1 MMSAGEALEQG
12 KATPRERLG
21 RYELIE
27 QLGVGGMAEIF
38 KARATGPGGFQRTV
52 VVKRILPANCSDPS
66 FVRMFVA
73 EAKILGM
80 LHHPNVIQAYD
91 FGESGG
97 TLFLVLEYVD
107 GPSLAET
114 VSVLKEAGRQMPVG
128 VACQIGH
135 DVCRALDHV
144 HNLLDADGAAL
155 NVVHRDVTPSN
166 VLLTATGTAKL
177 LDFGVAKYRASQARS
192 QVGTIKGK
200 PAYLAPETLDQRD
213 VDHRTDIFSLGIV
226 LHELLT
232 LQPLFE
238 GDNHQI
244 TFYRVLNMEIPPPSQ
259 VRPEIPPELDR
270 IVLKALERERDKR
283 YQSAQDMARDLD
295 AFLASQAFRSEDAI
309 AFVQELAGLIAAR
322 QPPEI
327 PSFDQLSGRAD
338 QTQETEPGAPN
349 RATTDTETAATVPG
363 KGTRSY
369 FSERFRTSRVGR
381 FLLGRSR
388 DE

>member
-1 MMSAGEALEQG
+1 MSAGRVLEEPNTVAG
-12 KATPRERLG
+12 ERLG

-27 QLGVGGMAEIF
+27 QLGTGGMAEIF
-38 KARATGPGGFQRTV
+38 KARSTGPGGFQRTV
-52 VVKRILPANCSDPS
+52 VVKRILPANCSDPA

-107 GPSLAET
+107 GPSLADT
-114 VSVLKEAGRQMPVG
+114 VSVLREAGRTCPIG
-128 VACQIGH
+128 VACQIAR
-135 DVCRALDHV
+135 DACRALDHV
-144 HNLLDADGAAL
+144 HNLRDSDGAPL

-166 VLLTATGTAKL
+166 VLVTATGTAKL
-177 LDFGVAKYRASQARS
+177 LDFGVAKYRASQAKS

-200 PAYLAPETLDQRD
+200 PAYLAPETLDRRD
-213 VDHRTDIFSLGIV
+213 VDHRADIFSLGIV

-259 VRPEIPPELDR
+259 TRPEVPAALDA
-270 IVLKALERERDKR
+270 IVLKALERDRAKR

-295 AFLASQAFRSEDAI
+295 EFMAAQAYRSEDAI
-309 AFVQELAGLIAAR
+309 EFVQELTALVAAR

-327 PSFDQLSGRAD
+327 PSFDKLVSATGEHPPSGAFD
-338 QTQETEPGAPN
+338 P
-349 RATTDTETAATVPG
+349 TETAATAPG
-363 KGTRSY
+363 KQTGRAH
-369 FSERFRTSRVGR
+369 FGERVRR

-388 DE
+388 E

>member
-1 MMSAGEALEQG
+1 MSAARALEQG
-12 KATPRERLG
+12 KVTPGERIG

-27 QLGVGGMAEIF
+27 QLGAGGMAEIF

-66 FVRMFVA
+66 FVRMFVD

-107 GPSLAET
+107 GPSLADT
-114 VSVLKEAGRQMPVG
+114 VSVLREAKRVMPIG
-128 VACQIGH
+128 VACHIAR

-144 HNLLDADGAAL
+144 HNLRDADGAQL

-166 VLLTATGTAKL
+166 ILLTATGTAKL

-200 PAYLAPETLDQRD
+200 PAYLAPETLDRRD

-259 VRPEIPPELDR
+259 ARAEVPPELDA
-270 IVLKALERERDKR
+270 IVGKALQRDRDKR
-283 YQSAQDMARDLD
+283 YASAQEMARELD
-295 AFLASQAFRSEDAI
+295 QFLAAQAFPSEDAV
-309 AFVQELAGLIAAR
+309 AFVQELTTLIASR

-327 PSFDQLSGRAD
+327 PSFDQLV
-338 QTQETEPGAPN
+338 TTEETLPA
-349 RATTDTETAATVPG
+349 RTIETAETAPG
-363 KGTRSY
+363 KETRGN
-369 FSERFRTSRVGR
+369 FGERVRR
-381 FLLGRSR
+381 FLLGRPR
-388 DE
+388 E

>member
-1 MMSAGEALEQG
+1 MAAGRPLGQL
-12 KATPRERLG
+12 ATPGERLG

-27 QLGVGGMAEIF
+27 QLGAGGMAEIF

-52 VVKRILPANCSDPS
+52 VIKRILPASCSDPS

-80 LHHPNVIQAYD
+80 LHHPNVVQAYD
-91 FGESGG
+91 FGESDG

-107 GPSLAET
+107 GPSLADT
-114 VSVLKEAGRQMPVG
+114 LSVMKEAGRLPPMEVVCH
-128 VACQIGH
+128 VAR

-144 HNLLDADGAAL
+144 HNLRDADGAPL

-166 VLLTATGTAKL
+166 ILLTATGTAKL

-213 VDHRTDIFSLGIV
+213 FDHRADVFSLGIV

-232 LQPLFE
+232 LRPLFE

-244 TFYRVLNMEIPPPSQ
+244 TFYRVLNMEIPPPSGT
-259 VRPEIPPELDR
+259 RPDLPPALDA
-270 IVLKALERERDKR
+270 IVLRALERDRDRR
-283 YQSAQDMARDLD
+283 YASAQEMARDLD
-295 AFLASQAFRSEDAI
+295 QLLAAQRFRSEDAV
-309 AFVQELAGLIAAR
+309 AFVREVSALVASRTPPQIAGFQ
-322 QPPEI
+322 QPI
-327 PSFDQLSGRAD
+327 DGAD
-338 QTQETEPGAPN
+338 TGEDGL
-349 RATTDTETAATVPG
+349 ETAATVPG
-363 KGTRSY
+363 KGPRANLG
-369 FSERFRTSRVGR
+369 ERFRRL
-381 FLLGRSR
+381 LLGRPR
-388 DE
+388 E

>member
-1 MMSAGEALEQG
+1 MSAGRVLDEAKTVPG
-12 KATPRERLG
+12 ERLG

-27 QLGVGGMAEIF
+27 QLGTGGMAEIF
-38 KARATGPGGFQRTV
+38 KARSTGPGGFQRTV

-114 VSVLKEAGRQMPVG
+114 VSVLREAGRPFPIG
-128 VACQIGH
+128 VACQIAR

-144 HNLLDADGAAL
+144 HDLRDADGAPL

-166 VLLTATGTAKL
+166 ILLTATGTAKL
-177 LDFGVAKYRASQARS
+177 LDFGVAKYRASQAKS

-200 PAYLAPETLDQRD
+200 PAYLAPETLDRRD
-213 VDHRTDIFSLGIV
+213 VDHRADVFSLGIV

-259 VRPEIPPELDR
+259 TRPDVPPALDA
-270 IVLKALERERDKR
+270 IVMKALQRDRAKR
-283 YQSAQDMARDLD
+283 YQSAQDMARELD
-295 AFLASQAFRSEDAI
+295 EFMAAQAFRSEDAVE
-309 AFVQELAGLIAAR
+309 FVQELSALVAAR
-322 QPPEI
+322 EPPEI
-327 PSFDQLSGRAD
+327 PSFDRLVS
-338 QTQETEPGAPN
+338 TEEHAPSE
-349 RATTDTETAATVPG
+349 AYDPTETAATAPAKQQPARNHFG
-363 KGTRSY
+363 
-369 FSERFRTSRVGR
+369 ERVRR

-388 DE
+388 E

>member
-1 MMSAGEALEQG
+1 
-12 KATPRERLG
+12 
-21 RYELIE
+21 
-27 QLGVGGMAEIF
+27 
-38 KARATGPGGFQRTV
+38 
-52 VVKRILPANCSDPS
+52 
-66 FVRMFVA
+66 
-73 EAKILGM
+73 M

-91 FGESGG
+91 FGESDG

-114 VSVLKEAGRQMPVG
+114 VSVLNEAGRQMPVG
-128 VACQIGH
+128 VACQIAH

-144 HNLLDADGAAL
+144 HNLLDADGAPL

-177 LDFGVAKYRASQARS
+177 LDFGVAKYRASQARL

-213 VDHRTDIFSLGIV
+213 IDRRTDIFSLGIV

-244 TFYRVLNMEIPPPSQ
+244 TFYRVLNMEIPAPSA

-270 IVLKALERERDKR
+270 IVLKALERDRDKR
-283 YQSAQDMARDLD
+283 YQTAQDMARDLD
-295 AFLASQAFRSEDAI
+295 AFLAAQAFRSEDAI
-309 AFVQELAGLIAAR
+309 AFVQELVALIDAR
-322 QPPEI
+322 QPPESR
-327 PSFDQLSGRAD
+327 PSTNCPAA
-338 QTQETEPGAPN
+338 QTRPRRRSQVRPPVD
-349 RATTDTETAATVPG
+349 RATPRRRRRFRARARAATSASGSAPHASADSCSAA
-363 KGTRSY
+363 RA
-369 FSERFRTSRVGR
+369 SESGLRRHRGAFCR
-381 FLLGRSR
+381 
-388 DE
+388 

>member
-1 MMSAGEALEQG
+1 MSAGRVLREGKDEAKLAPG
-12 KATPRERLG
+12 ERLG

-52 VVKRILPANCSDPS
+52 VLKRILPANCSDPS
-66 FVRMFVA
+66 FVRMFVS

-107 GPSLAET
+107 GPSLGDT
-114 VSVLKEAGRQMPVG
+114 VSVLRETGRTMPIG
-128 VACQIGH
+128 VACHIAR

-144 HNLLDADGAAL
+144 HNLRDADGAPL

-166 VLLTATGTAKL
+166 ILLTATGTAKL

-259 VRPEIPPELDR
+259 ARPEVPPELDAV
-270 IVLKALERERDKR
+270 VLRALQRDRERR
-283 YQSAQDMARDLD
+283 YSTAQEMARDLD
-295 AFLASQAFRSEDAI
+295 QFLAAQAFPSEEAV
-309 AFVQELAGLIAAR
+309 AFVQDLTALIASR

-327 PSFDQLSGRAD
+327 PSFNQLVA
-338 QTQETEPGAPN
+338 TEERPGGH
-349 RATTDTETAATVPG
+349 TIETAETVPG
-363 KGTRSY
+363 KGIRGN
-369 FSERFRTSRVGR
+369 FGERVRR

-388 DE
+388 E

>member
-1 MMSAGEALEQG
+1 LDESNTVAG
-12 KATPRERLG
+12 ERLG

-27 QLGVGGMAEIF
+27 QLGTGGMAEIF
-38 KARATGPGGFQRTV
+38 KARSTGPGGFQRTV
-52 VVKRILPANCSDPS
+52 VVKRILPANCSDPA
-66 FVRMFVA
+66 FVRMFVS

-107 GPSLAET
+107 GPSLADT
-114 VSVLKEAGRQMPVG
+114 VSVLREAERPFPIG
-128 VACQIGH
+128 VACQIAR

-144 HNLLDADGAAL
+144 HNLRDADGAPL

-166 VLLTATGTAKL
+166 ILVTATGTAKL
-177 LDFGVAKYRASQARS
+177 LDFGVAKYRASQAKS

-200 PAYLAPETLDQRD
+200 PAYLSPETLERRD
-213 VDHRTDIFSLGIV
+213 VDHRADIFSLGIV
-226 LHELLT
+226 LYELLT

-259 VRPEIPPELDR
+259 VRPDIPPALDA
-270 IVLKALERERDKR
+270 IVLKALERDRNKR

-295 AFLASQAFRSEDAI
+295 EFMAGQAFRSEDAVE
-309 AFVQELAGLIAAR
+309 FVQELTSLVAAR

-327 PSFDQLSGRAD
+327 PSFDRLVS
-338 QTQETEPGAPN
+338 
-349 RATTDTETAATVPG
+349 ATGEHPPSEAFDPTETAATAPG
-363 KGTRSY
+363 KPQSRAHFG
-369 FSERFRTSRVGR
+369 ERVRR
-381 FLLGRSR
+381 FLLGRPR
-388 DE
+388 E

>member
-1 MMSAGEALEQG
+1 MMSAGGAVDQG
-12 KATPRERLG
+12 KATPGERLG

-91 FGESGG
+91 FGESAG

-114 VSVLKEAGRQMPVG
+114 VSVLKEVGRPMPIG
-128 VACQIGH
+128 VACQIAH

-144 HNLLDADGAAL
+144 HNLLDADGAPL

-177 LDFGVAKYRASQARS
+177 LDFGVAKYRASQAKS

-213 VDHRTDIFSLGIV
+213 IDHRTDIFSLGIV
-226 LHELLT
+226 LYELLT

-244 TFYRVLNMEIPPPSQ
+244 TFYRVLNMEIPPPSS

-270 IVLKALERERDKR
+270 IVLKALERDRDKR
-283 YQSAQDMARDLD
+283 YQTAQDMARDLD
-295 AFLASQAFRSEDAI
+295 AFLAAQAVRSEDAI
-309 AFVQELAGLIAAR
+309 AFVQDLVGLIATR

-327 PSFDQLSGRAD
+327 PSFDQLAGRAD
-338 QTQETEPGAPN
+338 QTQETEPGKPGHTA
-349 RATTDTETAATVPG
+349 ETAATIPG

-369 FSERFRTSRVGR
+369 FGERFRTSRVGR
-381 FLLGRSR
+381 FLLGRNR

>member
-1 MMSAGEALEQG
+1 ME
-12 KATPRERLG
+12 TTERLG
-21 RYELIE
+21 RYELVE

-38 KARATGPGGFQRTV
+38 KARCTGPGGFQRTV
-52 VVKRILPANCSDPS
+52 VVKRILPANTADPA

-91 FGESGG
+91 FGESDG

-107 GPSLAET
+107 GPSLADT
-114 VSVLKEAGRQMPVG
+114 ISVLKEAKRQMPIG
-128 VACQIGH
+128 LACQIAH

-144 HNLLDADGAAL
+144 HNLRDGDDGPL

-166 VLLTATGTAKL
+166 ILLTATGSAKL
-177 LDFGVAKYRASQARS
+177 LDFGVAKYKASQARS

-200 PAYLAPETLDQRD
+200 PAYLAPETLDRREI
-213 VDHRTDIFSLGIV
+213 DHRTDIFSLGIV

-232 LQPLFE
+232 LEPLFE

-244 TFYRVLNMEIPPPSQ
+244 TFYRVLNMEIPPPSRA
-259 VRPEIPPELDR
+259 RPDVPPALDA
-270 IVLKALERERDKR
+270 IVMRALERDPARR
-283 YQSAQDMARDLD
+283 YQTAQEMARDLD
-295 AFLASQAFRSEDAI
+295 ALLAAQGARAEEAI
-309 AFVQELAGLIAAR
+309 AFMRELEGLLAAR
-322 QPPEI
+322 QPPEV
-327 PSFDQLSGRAD
+327 PKFDQLHD
-338 QTQETEPGAPN
+338 THETGPH
-349 RATTDTETAATVPG
+349 DTVDTVPNARAPQ

-369 FSERFRTSRVGR
+369 FSRVGR

-388 DE
+388 E

>member
-1 MMSAGEALEQG
+1 MSAGRALPDG
-12 KATPRERLG
+12 KDDAKVTPGERIG

-107 GPSLAET
+107 GPSLADT
-114 VSVLKEAGRQMPVG
+114 VSVLREAKRTMPIG
-128 VACQIGH
+128 VACHIAR

-144 HNLLDADGAAL
+144 HNLLDADGAPL

-200 PAYLAPETLDQRD
+200 PAYLAPETLDRRD

-244 TFYRVLNMEIPPPSQ
+244 TFYRVLNMEIQPPSQ
-259 VRPEIPPELDR
+259 ARPEVPPELDA
-270 IVLKALERERDKR
+270 IVLKALQRDRERR
-283 YQSAQDMARDLD
+283 YQSAQEMARDLD
-295 AFLASQAFRSEDAI
+295 QFLAAQAFPSEEAV
-309 AFVQELAGLIAAR
+309 AFVQDLTALIASR

-327 PSFDQLSGRAD
+327 PSFDQLVATEEHPPG
-338 QTQETEPGAPN
+338 QTI
-349 RATTDTETAATVPG
+349 ETAETVPG
-363 KGTRSY
+363 KATRGN
-369 FSERFRTSRVGR
+369 FGERVRR

-388 DE
+388 E

>member
-1 MMSAGEALEQG
+1 MSAGRALQDG
-12 KATPRERLG
+12 KEGANVTPGERIG

-27 QLGVGGMAEIF
+27 QLGAGGMAEIF
-38 KARATGPGGFQRTV
+38 KARSTGPGGFQRTV
-52 VVKRILPANCSDPS
+52 VVKRILPANVSDPS
-66 FVRMFVA
+66 FVRMFVD

-107 GPSLAET
+107 GPSLADT
-114 VSVLKEAGRQMPVG
+114 VSVLREAHRSMPIG
-128 VACQIGH
+128 VACHIAR

-144 HNLLDADGAAL
+144 HNLLDADGAPL

-166 VLLTATGTAKL
+166 ILLTATGTAKL
-177 LDFGVAKYRASQARS
+177 LDFGVAKYRASQAKS

-200 PAYLAPETLDQRD
+200 PAYLAPETLDRRA

-232 LQPLFE
+232 LEPLFE

-259 VRPEIPPELDR
+259 TRPEVPPELDA
-270 IVLKALERERDKR
+270 IVLKALQRDPQNR
-283 YQSAQDMARDLD
+283 YQTAQEMARDLD
-295 AFLASQAFRSEDAI
+295 QFLAAQAFPSEDAV
-309 AFVQELAGLIAAR
+309 AFVQDLNNLIASR
-322 QPPEI
+322 PPPEI
-327 PSFDQLSGRAD
+327 PSFDQLV
-338 QTQETEPGAPN
+338 TQEERPAAKTI
-349 RATTDTETAATVPG
+349 ETAETVAGKATRG
-363 KGTRSY
+363 NFG
-369 FSERFRTSRVGR
+369 ERVRR

-388 DE
+388 E

>member
-1 MMSAGEALEQG
+1 MMSAGGALDEG
-12 KATPRERLG
+12 KATPGERLG

-66 FVRMFVA
+66 FVRMFVS

-114 VSVLKEAGRQMPVG
+114 VSVLKELGRQMPIG
-128 VACQIGH
+128 VACQIAH

-144 HNLLDADGAAL
+144 HNLLDADGAPL

-177 LDFGVAKYRASQARS
+177 LDFGVAKYRASQAKS

-213 VDHRTDIFSLGIV
+213 IDHRTDIFSLGIV

-244 TFYRVLNMEIPPPSQ
+244 TFYRVMNMEIPPPSQ
-259 VRPEIPPELDR
+259 LRPEIPPELDR
-270 IVLKALERERDKR
+270 IVLKSLERDRDRR
-283 YQSAQDMARDLD
+283 YQTAQDMARDLD
-295 AFLASQAFRSEDAI
+295 AFLAAQAFRSEDAI
-309 AFVQELAGLIAAR
+309 AFVQELGGLIAAR

-327 PSFDQLSGRAD
+327 PSFDQLAGRAD
-338 QTQETEPGAPN
+338 QTQETEPGKPGHTA
-349 RATTDTETAATVPG
+349 ETAATIPG
-363 KGTRSY
+363 KATRRY

-381 FLLGRSR
+381 FLLGRPPR
-388 DE
+388 E

>member
-1 MMSAGEALEQG
+1 MMSAGGAVDQG
-12 KATPRERLG
+12 KATPGERLG

-91 FGESGG
+91 FGESAG

-114 VSVLKEAGRQMPVG
+114 VSVLKEVGRPMPIG
-128 VACQIGH
+128 VACQIAH

-144 HNLLDADGAAL
+144 HNLLDADGAPL

-177 LDFGVAKYRASQARS
+177 LDFGVAKYRASQAKS

-213 VDHRTDIFSLGIV
+213 IDHRTDIFSLGIV
-226 LHELLT
+226 LYELLT

-244 TFYRVLNMEIPPPSQ
+244 TFYRVLNMEIPPPSS

-270 IVLKALERERDKR
+270 IVLKALERDRDKR
-283 YQSAQDMARDLD
+283 YQTAQDMARDLD
-295 AFLASQAFRSEDAI
+295 AFLAAQAVRSEDAI
-309 AFVQELAGLIAAR
+309 AFVQDLVGLIATR

-327 PSFDQLSGRAD
+327 PSFDQLAGRAD
-338 QTQETEPGAPN
+338 QTQETEPGKPGHSA
-349 RATTDTETAATVPG
+349 ETAATIPG

-369 FSERFRTSRVGR
+369 FGERFRTSRVGR
-381 FLLGRSR
+381 FLLGRNR

>member
-1 MMSAGEALEQG
+1 MISAGRAAEQG
-12 KATPRERLG
+12 KATPGERLG

-114 VSVLKEAGRQMPVG
+114 VSVLKEAGRPMPIG
-128 VACQIGH
+128 VACQIAH

-144 HNLLDADGAAL
+144 HNLLDADGAPL

-177 LDFGVAKYRASQARS
+177 LDFGVAKYRASQAKS

-213 VDHRTDIFSLGIV
+213 IDHRTDIFSLGIV

-259 VRPEIPPELDR
+259 LRPEIPPELDR
-270 IVLKALERERDKR
+270 IVLKALERDRDKR
-283 YQSAQDMARDLD
+283 YQTAQDMARDLD
-295 AFLASQAFRSEDAI
+295 AFLAAQAFRSEDAI
-309 AFVQELAGLIAAR
+309 AFVQDLVGLIAAR

-327 PSFDQLSGRAD
+327 PSFDQLAGRAD
-338 QTQETEPGAPN
+338 QTQETEPGTPH
-349 RATTDTETAATVPG
+349 RGPSDTETAATVPG

-381 FLLGRSR
+381 FLLGRPR